1 MRDQAASQCDRG
13 GRPPHTPTV
22 GTRNRVNLLL
32 GLGWSNRRIATA
44 IEIDFRTLKKHYAT
58 ELRARDAARD
68 RLDEAMA
75 SKLWKLF
82 MSGNVAAGREFRVL
96 LEWNDRIHGQPAPL
110 SAKLGKKEQA
120 LLDAQRPDPSTPL
133 GQLMLRRMARQRDA
147 EVDRWAEG
155 EPPN

>member
-1 MRDQAASQCDRG
+1 MVDPAVTGRDRG
-13 GRPPHTPTV
+13 GRPPHTPTQ

-32 GLGWSNRRIATA
+32 GLGWSDRRIATA
-44 IEIDFRTLKKHYAT
+44 LDVDLKTMKKHYP
-58 ELRARDAARD
+58 ELKFRDVARD

-96 LEWNDRIHGQPAPL
+96 LERNDRIHGQPAPL